1 MSLFR
6 LRRLGRV
13 RHLLAVT
20 ALAIP
25 SALLSGRA
33 LGFRGPILPPEP
45 LPASA
50 LLDMHCHVAGIGA
63 GDSGCFVSPRL
74 RKSWKFSFY
83 LRAFGV
89 SRRDLGKLGDSACG
103 ERLSEALAA
112 SRHVNRAVVL
122 AIDGVVDSIGNLDP
136 A

>member
-63 GDSGCFVSPRL
+63 GNSRCFVSTRL
-74 RKSWKFSFY
+74 RKSWKLKFY
-83 LRAFGV
+83 LRGFGV
-89 SRRDLGKLGDSACG
+89 TDRDLREQGDLACG
-103 ERLSEALAA
+103 RRIAQALSA
-112 SRHVNRAVVL
+112 SQHVQRAVVL
-122 AIDGVVDSIGNLDP
+122 AIDGVVD
-136 A
+136 